1 MVFHV
6 IRRSIAAKVL
16 IMLSLL
22 MVTLFSVYLMLEYR
36 IKTIEQSVQSTLDIS
51 SQTVNILRIN
61 NDIVQLQRDVSVYG
75 ASGSE
80 AIFSKIENSH
90 ASIKLR
96 LEQIT
101 GLAQQ
106 KDDIALFTAM
116 ADLVGRYGENLN
128 VLAQRYRVKTTYIDI
143 ELPQY
148 YQDMLLQLESLVN
161 KASIDED
168 KLVLAQAINT
178 WHTMHNNA
186 GLFLTK
192 KDYAKRRL
200 VQQALNQLALLEQQV
215 SPALVNANTA
225 TFSQLIELIT
235 QYRAAF
241 SQSVQANR
249 NYLTLVNVVMAGDAI
264 EFTNLVDTLR
274 ERSLAR
280 LEDIQQ
286 QGAANIIRTEQVLNI
301 LAFSAIILII
311 ALGYFFHAHITRA
324 IRRLTKSF
332 QSFLKGDLSAPIYDT
347 DRADEI
353 GVLAG
358 AAHQFREL
366 SEDLIMAKQEADKTS
381 QVKSEFLANMSHEI
395 RTPMN
400 GILGMVH
407 TLGTTSLDKEQQRML
422 GVIASSGK
430 SLLVILNDILDLSK
444 IEAGKIELEK
454 RPVDLEEMLY
464 ELRQLF
470 KEQAQLKNIDLILEE
485 QLPNAVTTIH
495 TDETRLKQILINL
508 LSNAI
513 KFTEQGRVTLD
524 IQALARQGEEVTLEF
539 SVQDT
544 GIGIRDEQLHSLF
557 EAFSQADSSITR
569 RFGGTGLGLTISSKM
584 LSLMGS
590 ELHVESEF
598 GKGSRFYFALTL
610 RASEQPTE
618 KQEFLEDFDSVADFS
633 NLTILAVEDN
643 AVNQM
648 VLQSLLEEAGVS
660 NIVLAD
666 DGQQAVEKCEH
677 QTFDLIFMDM
687 QMPVM
692 DGPQATKLIKAM
704 PTFRTVP
711 VIALTA
717 NVLDSDKQACLDAGM
732 DDFLTKPVEYSELLR
747 VLDQWCTC
755 TQC

>member
-1 MVFHV
+1 MFFV
-6 IRRSIAAKVL
+6 IKRSIAAKVL

-22 MVTLFSVYLMLEYR
+22 MVTLLSVYLMLEYR

-75 ASGSE
+75 SSGSE
-80 AIFSKIENSH
+80 AIFSKIESSY
-90 ASIKLR
+90 ASIKSR

-106 KDDIALFTAM
+106 DDDIALFTAM
-116 ADLVGRYGENLN
+116 EVLVTRYGENLK
-128 VLAQRYRVKTTYIDI
+128 VLPQRYEVKSNLIDV

-148 YQDMLLQLESLVN
+148 YQDMLLQLEDLAKNTSTN
-161 KASIDED
+161 QD
-168 KLVLAQAINT
+168 KLSLLEATNT
-178 WHTMHNNA
+178 WHTMHYNA
-186 GLFLTK
+186 GLFLNK
-192 KDYAKRRL
+192 KEYAKRRY
-200 VQQALNQLALLEQQV
+200 VQQALNELAKLEQQL
-215 SPALVNANTA
+215 SPAFVTGNQETLASVVEVIKN
-225 TFSQLIELIT
+225 
-235 QYRAAF
+235 YRAAF

-264 EFTNLVDTLR
+264 EFTNLVDTIR
-274 ERSLAR
+274 ERSLER
-280 LEDIQQ
+280 LDTIQQ
-286 QGAANIIRTEQVLNI
+286 QGAANIIRTEQVLNV
-301 LAFSAIILII
+301 LAFAAIILII
-311 ALGYFFHAHITRA
+311 ALGYFFHTHITRA
-324 IRRLTKSF
+324 IRRLTTSFKSF
-332 QSFLKGDLSAPIYDT
+332 LQGDLSAPIYDT
-347 DRADEI
+347 DRVDEI

-366 SEDLIMAKQEADKTS
+366 SEDLIEAKQEADKTS

-422 GVIASSGK
+422 EVIASSGR

-444 IEAGKIELEK
+444 IEAGKIELEQ
-454 RPVDLEEMLY
+454 RPIDLEELLY

-470 KEQAQLKNIDLILEE
+470 KEQAQLKGIELTLAE

-513 KFTEQGRVTLD
+513 KFTEQGSVSLD
-524 IQALARQGEEVTLEF
+524 IHAVARHGEEVTLEF
-539 SVQDT
+539 NVKDT
-544 GIGIRDEQLHSLF
+544 GIGIRDEQLHTLF
-557 EAFSQADSSITR
+557 EAFSQADTSITR

-590 ELHVESEF
+590 KLHVESEF
-598 GKGSRFYFALTL
+598 GKGSRFYFSLTL
-610 RASEQPTE
+610 QASEQPMQ
-618 KQEFLEDFDSVADFS
+618 KQQFLDDVDSIADFS
-633 NLTILAVEDN
+633 GLTILAVEDN
-643 AVNQM
+643 AVNQL
-648 VLQSLLEEAGVS
+648 VLQSLLEEAGIN

-666 DGQQAVEKCEH
+666 DGQQAVEKCQH
-677 QTFDLIFMDM
+677 QMFDLIFMDM

-704 PTFRTVP
+704 PAFNAVP
-711 VIALTA
+711 IVALTA

-732 DDFLTKPVEYSELLR
+732 DDFLAKPVEYSALLK
-747 VLDQWCTC
+747 VLDHWCIC
-755 TQC
+755 TQP